1 MDIKEM
7 QSVMLSNGLRVADDD
22 PIFSVAT
29 LVELAA
35 NEANTK
41 HLEQMRIISDPI
53 LSAVEILT
61 IGRQFLSVENE
72 QILDEVNSIKGSIA
86 TIAQQIASNTI
97 QDKDRFINVIKTI
110 DASLSQITHSIGD
123 SKSVL
128 EARNE
133 AFLMC
138 CIKEITDSVQQVT
151 DIEKLLLSSTRDHID
166 SLMRPALLQM
176 SEQVKM
182 LSNKDTAVMNLMKK
196 TNDTQNKLAA
206 NFGLACLSVGSLL
219 VLTFAAGYLLRPV
232 LGS

>member
-1 MDIKEM
+1 M
-7 QSVMLSNGLRVADDD
+7 
-22 PIFSVAT
+22 
-29 LVELAA
+29 
-35 NEANTK
+35 
-41 HLEQMRIISDPI
+41 
-53 LSAVEILT
+53 T

>member
-86 TIAQQIASNTI
+86 TIAQQL
-97 QDKDRFINVIKTI
+97 
-110 DASLSQITHSIGD
+110 SLI
-123 SKSVL
+123 
-128 EARNE
+128 
-133 AFLMC
+133 
-138 CIKEITDSVQQVT
+138 
-151 DIEKLLLSSTRDHID
+151 HI
-166 SLMRPALLQM
+166 
-176 SEQVKM
+176 
-182 LSNKDTAVMNLMKK
+182 
-196 TNDTQNKLAA
+196 
-206 NFGLACLSVGSLL
+206 
-219 VLTFAAGYLLRPV
+219 
-232 LGS
+232 

>member
-166 SLMRPALLQM
+166 SLMR
-176 SEQVKM
+176 
-182 LSNKDTAVMNLMKK
+182 LSLIHI
-196 TNDTQNKLAA
+196 
-206 NFGLACLSVGSLL
+206 
-219 VLTFAAGYLLRPV
+219 
-232 LGS
+232 